1 MTCHYPDLG
10 CTSDLS
16 CRKGNFHQPV
26 RITVQN
32 WVVRYHQCGIS
43 ALIPQASFFWA
54 TINGVAKFRMVSQ
67 AIYG

>member
-1 MTCHYPDLG
+1 MTCHYPDMG

-16 CRKGNFHQPV
+16 CREGNLCESV
-26 RITVQN
+26 RITVQI

-43 ALIPQASFFWA
+43 ALIPQASFFWE